1 MALGGHLWGQLQC
14 LRLMAWQQ
22 PLFTEKAG
30 DILCP
35 QRQRNA
41 GGHRGGVF
49 KDVMPLPPRAWRE
62 TNVEGDLEALYSFL
76 NVSFL
81 GSPKVFLGV

>member
-1 MALGGHLWGQLQC
+1 MSG
-14 LRLMAWQQ
+14 RQ

-30 DILCP
+30 DIFCP
-35 QRQRNA
+35 KMQRNA

-49 KDVMPLPPRAWRE
+49 KDVMPLPLRAWSK

-76 NVSFL
+76 NISFL
-81 GSPKVFLGV
+81 CSSKVFLGV